1 MMMHLLLKTLFKEV
15 SNSQKLM
22 GEIAALS
29 HVTFGKLLIII
40 LAFRVFMGLTFS
52 FWIFLLQQMYRG
64 SEKILKRMLNGVH

>member
-1 MMMHLLLKTLFKEV
+1 
-15 SNSQKLM
+15 M